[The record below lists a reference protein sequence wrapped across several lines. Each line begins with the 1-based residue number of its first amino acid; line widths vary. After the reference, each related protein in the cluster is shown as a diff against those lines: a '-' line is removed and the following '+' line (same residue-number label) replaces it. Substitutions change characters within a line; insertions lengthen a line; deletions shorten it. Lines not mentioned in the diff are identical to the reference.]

1 MIYANCLCKSYCSE
15 AELQS
20 RRRVTDVEVTL
31 MLGVYSRLNV
41 HGDTRWKVFVDV
53 DWYDPTNV
61 DVVELQSTLQLVNRL
76 IDR

>member
-1 MIYANCLCKSYCSE
+1 M
-15 AELQS
+15 
-20 RRRVTDVEVTL
+20 TDVEVTL